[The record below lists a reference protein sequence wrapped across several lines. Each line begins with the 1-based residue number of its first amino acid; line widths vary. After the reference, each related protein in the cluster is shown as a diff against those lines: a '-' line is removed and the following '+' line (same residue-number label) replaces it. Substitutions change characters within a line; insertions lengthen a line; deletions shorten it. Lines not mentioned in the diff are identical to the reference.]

1 MSALPAGRQ
10 AGVKSTSWRIS
21 VSDLMGLPKIQFVN
35 ALSSGL
41 SNFQPLVGPDG
52 EIVQNCFVNRGKS
65 NTLGLCG
72 FSLDNNL
79 TSSAQNE
86 PKKGGNSS
94 GQVV

>member
-1 MSALPAGRQ
+1 M
-10 AGVKSTSWRIS
+10 
-21 VSDLMGLPKIQFVN
+21 SDLSGLPKIQFVN

-52 EIVQNCFVNRGKS
+52 EIVQNCFVNKEKS

-72 FSLDNNL
+72 FSFDNN
-79 TSSAQNE
+79 SGSNAQNE
-86 PKKGGNSS
+86 PKKGGGP